1 MLIDAATI
9 DASTPHKAKYCVIG
23 SGMGGSAVAN
33 ALALARGDVLLVEAG
48 NAALAEGRDAPVQ
61 SEHVGRSFNM
71 PLTRCIEL
79 GGTSNQ
85 WHGICAP
92 LDEIDF
98 AERPWIAGSGWPITR
113 SALQEY
119 YLEAAALFG
128 LPSAGWFESQPLSPS
143 VAERLGDLAFNRSA
157 LQPKI
162 VYDRKPP
169 WRWKPRLLE
178 LARSGALRCLTNATA
193 LELVGEGGSAIREL
207 IVGTASGKRS
217 IQAEIFI
224 VCCGGLETPRLL
236 LNSRRAQQNGLG
248 NDHDLVGR
256 NLIDHPAG
264 HFNKIRFHRTTAAP
278 LFSGLPANERSGMIA
293 GLMLTPAKQQEAR
306 LPNHYVWLRP
316 SVSAARIDDELMLSF
331 LKVRGVRDLSLRQI
345 VAILS
350 NRDILYRVLV
360 HRFGIRPRYR
370 FGDLWF
376 MTEQLPNPDS
386 RVRLSTHSMD
396 AHGYPV
402 ARIDWQLSPTDLTQ
416 FHAYAQ
422 QLFSDGLRSDQ
433 YELARRDDPEIWSRT
448 VASAA
453 HHLGTARMAHDPAR
467 GVVDSALRVF
477 GVPNLYVCDASVFPT
492 AGSVNP
498 SLTITALA
506 LRLARHLLAARAA

>member
-1 MLIDAATI
+1 MLIDANTI
-9 DASTPHKAKYCVIG
+9 EAREPLRAKFCIVG
-23 SGMGGSAVAN
+23 SGMGGSALAN
-33 ALALARGDVLLVEAG
+33 ALARARAEVLLVEAG
-48 NAALAEGRDAPVQ
+48 NTELSEGREPSVR
-61 SEHVGRSFNM
+61 SEQVGRSFNM

-92 LDEIDF
+92 LDEMDF

-113 SALQEY
+113 ATLQPH
-119 YLEAAALFG
+119 YLEAAALLG
-128 LPSAGWFESQPLSPS
+128 LPTAGWFDSEPLPPAL
-143 VAERLGDLAFNRSA
+143 AERLRDLEFDRAT

-162 VYDRKPP
+162 VYNRKPP
-169 WRWKPRLLE
+169 WRWKPKLLE
-178 LARSGALRCLTNATA
+178 LAHAGTLRCLMNATA

-207 IVGTASGKRS
+207 LVGTARGKLS
-217 IQAEIFI
+217 IQADVFI

-236 LNSRRAQQNGLG
+236 LNSRRAQPNGLG
-248 NDHDLVGR
+248 NGRDLVGR

-264 HFNKIRFHRTTAAP
+264 HFNKLRFQRTTAAP
-278 LFSGLPANERSGMIA
+278 LFSGLPANEHAGVIA
-293 GLMLTPAKQQEAR
+293 GLMLTPEKQREAR
-306 LPNHYVWLRP
+306 LPNHYVWVRP

-345 VAILS
+345 FAILS

-360 HRFGIRPRYR
+360 HRFGIRPSYR

-386 RVRLSTHSMD
+386 RVRLSVSSKD
-396 AHGYPV
+396 SYGYPV
-402 ARIDWQLSPTDLTQ
+402 ASIDWRLSADDLAQ
-416 FHAYAQ
+416 FHAYAA
-422 QLFSDGLRSDQ
+422 QLFGSGLRSDQ
-433 YELARRDDPEIWSRT
+433 YELARKDDPEIWSRT

-453 HHLGTARMAHDPAR
+453 HHLGTARMGHDVAR
-467 GVVDSALRVF
+467 GVVDPDLKVF

-498 SLTITALA
+498 SLTITALG